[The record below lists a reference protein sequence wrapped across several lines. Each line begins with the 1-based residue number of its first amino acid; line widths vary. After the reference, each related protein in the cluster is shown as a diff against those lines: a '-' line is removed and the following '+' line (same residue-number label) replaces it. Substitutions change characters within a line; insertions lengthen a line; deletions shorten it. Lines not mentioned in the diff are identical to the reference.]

1 MSLSGADPVACVSSG
16 VTGLIIRLAG
26 SAAVVA
32 ALLAGC
38 SDIAGPPV
46 SSEPA
51 PTPDDPVITPVPPPR
66 PPAAA
71 PVTRSFPR
79 RLPDG
84 RPPQFVVVS
93 FDGAGDLGLWGHW
106 RALARSVDARMTFFL
121 SGPFVYP
128 EARRTD
134 YKPAGKRAGA
144 SDVGFGDPAKVLP
157 RAAILRQAIGEGHE
171 IGSHANGHFCGARGI
186 NRWTSAQWETEFQAF
201 DRMVRL
207 GPSLAAG
214 RRVTPPFDPATVR
227 GIRTPCLEGKR
238 AAYRPVMRKHGMR
251 YDASDPGKIA
261 WPVKTGGLWSF
272 PLQSVPLAGT
282 KRSTLTMDY
291 NLWFSQNKAKVT
303 PPGQV
308 PRLKRQALA
317 TYRGALAQARA
328 KGNAPLFLGNHFNRW
343 NRSVY
348 ADALTIFVR
357 ETCRRPG
364 VKCVSNIELVAWLE
378 KYGVPRQSTR

>member
-1 MSLSGADPVACVSSG
+1 M
-16 VTGLIIRLAG
+16 RLAG

-38 SDIAGPPV
+38 SDIAGPPA

-51 PTPDDPVITPVPPPR
+51 VTPDDPATTPAPPR

-93 FDGAGDLGLWGHW
+93 FDGAGDLDLWGHW
-106 RALARSVDARMTFFL
+106 RAVARSVNARMTFFL
-121 SGPFVYP
+121 SAPFLYP

-134 YKPAGKRAGA
+134 YRPAGKRAGA

-157 RAAILRQAIGEGHE
+157 RTAILRQAIGEGHE
-171 IGSHANGHFCGARGI
+171 IGSHANGHFCGERGI
-186 NRWTSAQWETEFQAF
+186 NRWTSAQWDAEFRAF
-201 DRMVRL
+201 DRMVLL
-207 GPSLAAG
+207 GPSLVAG
-214 RRVTPPFDPATVR
+214 RQVNPPFDPGTMR
-227 GIRTPCLEGKR
+227 GMRTPCLEGNR
-238 AAYRPVMRKHGMR
+238 AAYRPVMRKHRMR
-251 YDASDPGKIA
+251 YDASDPGTIA
-261 WPVKTGGLWSF
+261 WPRKTGGLWSF

-282 KRSTLTMDY
+282 RRSTLTMDY
-291 NLWFSQNKAKVT
+291 NLWFSQNKATVAA
-303 PPGQV
+303 PGQV
-308 PRLKRQALA
+308 LRLKMQALA

-328 KGNAPLFLGNHFNRW
+328 KGNAPVFLGNHFNRW

-364 VKCVSNIELVAWLE
+364 VRCVSNIELVAWLE
-378 KYGVPRQSTR
+378 KYGVPR